1 MREVGPRPDT
11 RWRADNP
18 PAPRPGLQ
26 APSPS
31 PASASQKRR
40 RLSLWVLGA
49 AAFVLIGNP
58 ELRAATM
65 GQIEHGLEL
74 AGLGLQQVTIAGHRY
89 TSDTDIYAALDLDGA
104 RTLLSFD
111 ARAAK
116 IRIEQ
121 LPWVE
126 KATIER
132 ITLEAVDVI
141 VSERTPFALWREGER
156 HWLIDRLGRKLQP
169 APADVM
175 PQLPRVSGDG
185 APGEAAALTA
195 LLAGHPAIARK
206 VEVAERV
213 AGRRWRLH
221 MAGGTRVDLPAE
233 GATEALGRLARLF
246 ELGLGGAR
254 RIDLRVSTRTLID
267 GLDRTSTAAQVSEAP
282 DGRS

>member
-1 MREVGPRPDT
+1 MD
-11 RWRADNP
+11 
-18 PAPRPGLQ
+18 
-26 APSPS
+26 
-31 PASASQKRR
+31 ASAAGSHKRR
-40 RLSLWVLGA
+40 RLGLWALGA
-49 AAFVLIGNP
+49 AAFVLVGNP
-58 ELRAATM
+58 ELRAAAL
-65 GQIEHGLEL
+65 GQIERGVEL

-89 TSDTDIYAALDLDGA
+89 TADTDIYAALDLDSA

-116 IRIEQ
+116 VRIEQ

-126 KATIER
+126 KVTIER
-132 ITLEAVDVI
+132 IAPAAVDVLI
-141 VSERTPFALWREGER
+141 SERAPFAVWHEGER
-156 HWLIDRLGRKLQP
+156 HWLIDRRGHKLQL

-175 PQLPRVSGDG
+175 RHLPRVAGDG

-221 MAGGTRVDLPAE
+221 LVGRTRVDLPAE
-233 GATEALGRLARLF
+233 GAPEALGRLARLF
-246 ELGLGGAR
+246 ELGLGGAK
-254 RIDLRVSTRTLID
+254 RIDLRVSARTLID
-267 GLDRTSTAAQVSEAP
+267 GLDRTSAATHVPEAP